1 MIHYLGL
8 CLRYVI
14 LLLLCGVTVSFVLSN
29 DKPVLLQLF
38 PLPFEVT
45 IPVYALTAI
54 LLVSGLFI
62 GLSFGSLYS
71 TGKILRLRKELR
83 EKAHRL
89 HAMHQELTALELE
102 REGRLHYSQ
111 PRPAQDTVAFLPAE
125 AVGQ

>member
-8 CLRYVI
+8 CVRYLI

-29 DKPVLLQLF
+29 DQPVVLQLF

-54 LLVSGLFI
+54 LLVGGLCV

-83 EKAHRL
+83 EKTHRL
-89 HAMHQELTALELE
+89 HAMHQEMTALELE
-102 REGRLHYSQ
+102 REGRLNFSA
-111 PRPAQDTVAFLPAE
+111 PRAAHENIAFLPAE